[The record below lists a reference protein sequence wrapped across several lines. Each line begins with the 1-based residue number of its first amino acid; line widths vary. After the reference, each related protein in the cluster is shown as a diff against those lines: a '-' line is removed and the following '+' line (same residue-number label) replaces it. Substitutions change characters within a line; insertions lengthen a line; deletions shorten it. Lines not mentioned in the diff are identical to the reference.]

1 LEAFLS
7 KKLYRLKNLKKAL
20 VTSSE
25 DILSDSC
32 KLINEPKFN
41 NYLRLQKRLFNS
53 STWVGKSSFRL
64 LWPKEKKLINQ
75 KMFLQKNRSKLILNA
90 VKNKDKIEY
99 KDATHQEIF
108 ETIFS
113 DLDYSRKNY
122 NYKSSLSVPKTSP
135 PILLVSGVLNEI
147 FSTAAFERGAK
158 YLKKEYDIDYLIC
171 ETSGLKSVSENS
183 DKIKDQI
190 ELQFKKHNKKLWVV
204 AFSKGGVDFLHFMK
218 DYPELAEKC
227 VGGLST
233 IASPILGSNRINHK
247 VINLINYLHKLSHY
261 NIYQKL
267 DDKFDLLL
275 KDFQQSISSEFQEG
289 WFKENF
295 HYLPKDIFYSAVAL
309 KTNWYESHVWMIL
322 TKLFF
327 QSSRPNDGIVDVDSA
342 LYPSYF
348 NGVNLGVLGGHHL
361 IGTRTSEF
369 SQESLLEAHII
380 FRDYIENSKTKKDR
394 P

>member
-1 LEAFLS
+1 
-7 KKLYRLKNLKKAL
+7 
-20 VTSSE
+20 
-25 DILSDSC
+25 
-32 KLINEPKFN
+32 
-41 NYLRLQKRLFNS
+41 
-53 STWVGKSSFRL
+53 
-64 LWPKEKKLINQ
+64 
-75 KMFLQKNRSKLILNA
+75 M
-90 VKNKDKIEY
+90 
-99 KDATHQEIF
+99 
-108 ETIFS
+108 
-113 DLDYSRKNY
+113 
-122 NYKSSLSVPKTSP
+122 
-135 PILLVSGVLNEI
+135 
-147 FSTAAFERGAK
+147 
-158 YLKKEYDIDYLIC
+158 
-171 ETSGLKSVSENS
+171 
-183 DKIKDQI
+183 
-190 ELQFKKHNKKLWVV
+190 

-227 VGGLST
+227 VGGFST

-247 VINLINYLHKLSHY
+247 VLNLINYLHKLSHL

-267 DDKFDLLL
+267 DTKFDLLL
-275 KDFQQSISSEFQEG
+275 KDFQKSISSEFQEG

-380 FRDYIENSKTKKDR
+380 FRDYIQKSKTKAAKKAR